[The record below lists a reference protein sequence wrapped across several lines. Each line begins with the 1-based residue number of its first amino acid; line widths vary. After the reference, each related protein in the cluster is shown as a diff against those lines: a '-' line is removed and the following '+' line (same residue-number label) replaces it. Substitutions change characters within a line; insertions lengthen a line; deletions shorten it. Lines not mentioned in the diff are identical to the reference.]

1 MASGVAIQL
10 VSLWGCNAV
19 TKYIYTILSNP
30 ASPDDE
36 ETYNTWYDGTHLHDA
51 LDIRGFVSAQRY
63 RVPDEFAEAATWRYL
78 AIYTIDT
85 EDIAGTLAELMDRV
99 DTDAMVLSPS
109 LDRDNAHSAPFAPW
123 GPLVT
128 AD

>member
-1 MASGVAIQL
+1 M
-10 VSLWGCNAV
+10 
-19 TKYIYTILSNP
+19 TKYIYTVLSNP
-30 ASPDDE
+30 TSPDEE
-36 ETYNTWYDGTHLHDA
+36 ETYNAWYDSIHLQDA
-51 LDIRGFVSAQRY
+51 LAIPGFISAQRY

-78 AIYTIDT
+78 AIYTIET

-99 DTDAMVLSPS
+99 GTDAMVISPS
-109 LDRDNAHSAPFAPW
+109 IDRDNACSAAFAPW

>member
-1 MASGVAIQL
+1 
-10 VSLWGCNAV
+10 V

-30 ASPDDE
+30 TSPDDE
-36 ETYNTWYDGTHLHDA
+36 ETYNTWYDGTHFHDA

-99 DTDAMVLSPS
+99 DTDAMVISPS
-109 LDRDNAHSAPFAPW
+109 IDRDNAHSAPFAPW

>member
-1 MASGVAIQL
+1 VAL
-10 VSLWGCNAV
+10 H
-19 TKYIYTILSNP
+19 IYMVLSNP
-30 ASPDDE
+30 ASPEDE
-36 ETYNTWYDGTHLHDA
+36 DPYNAWYDNTNLHDA
-51 LDIRGFVSAQRY
+51 LDIPGFVSAQRY

-78 AIYTIDT
+78 AIYTIET

-99 DTDAMVLSPS
+99 GTDAMVISPS
-109 LDRDNAHSAPFAPW
+109 IDRDNAYSAPFAPW